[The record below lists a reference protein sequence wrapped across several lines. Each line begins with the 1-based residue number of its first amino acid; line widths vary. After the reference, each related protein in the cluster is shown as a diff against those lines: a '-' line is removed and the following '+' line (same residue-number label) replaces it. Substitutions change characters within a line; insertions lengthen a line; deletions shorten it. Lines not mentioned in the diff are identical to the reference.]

1 MSMNKSVAIIGAGIA
16 GLQAAIELADCGVL
30 VYLIDKDNTAGGNA
44 QKLYKVF
51 PTDDCAFCTVSTLLK
66 PGIRKCFYR
75 AGIAKHPNI
84 NLLVNC
90 EVKEIEGAVGNFR
103 VALTQQPRY
112 VNFNCTRCGKC
123 EEVCPV
129 AIPASKWTQL
139 PRKAI
144 HLPSNQCIPQT
155 YLIDREKCEPDCKKC
170 MEICPFKGVIDLND
184 QKKDIELKVDAIIL
198 ATGYHEFDP
207 SPLIP
212 LKYGIYENVITQ
224 IELAQMLD
232 INGPTEGQLLRPSD
246 KKPVENIIMIQCVGS
261 RDETFTKY
269 CSTICCSYACKHA
282 RIIKEE
288 RDPNIKVCIIY
299 MDVRTFG
306 MLEKYYRSCRE
317 LGVDFLR
324 GRVAEIQLNSEGDL
338 KVIGIDTLL
347 QRSFEFKADLVVLT
361 PALIPNEGNSELIR
375 KAGIRIGDYGCK
387 NTRLGDKS
395 LTDVKGLFIC
405 GTATAPM
412 DFPSSVTQAK
422 SAAFNVLKVFAEE
435 KSANE

>member
-1 MSMNKSVAIIGAGIA
+1 
-16 GLQAAIELADCGVL
+16 
-30 VYLIDKDNTAGGNA
+30 
-44 QKLYKVF
+44 
-51 PTDDCAFCTVSTLLK
+51 
-66 PGIRKCFYR
+66 
-75 AGIAKHPNI
+75 
-84 NLLVNC
+84 
-90 EVKEIEGAVGNFR
+90 
-103 VALTQQPRY
+103 
-112 VNFNCTRCGKC
+112 
-123 EEVCPV
+123 
-129 AIPASKWTQL
+129 
-139 PRKAI
+139 
-144 HLPSNQCIPQT
+144 
-155 YLIDREKCEPDCKKC
+155 
-170 MEICPFKGVIDLND
+170 MEICPFKGVIDLNE
-184 QKKDIELKVDAIIL
+184 QEKDIELKVDAIII

-232 INGPTEGQLLRPSD
+232 INGPTGGKLLRPSD
-246 KKPVENIIMIQCVGS
+246 RKPVENVIMIQCVGS

>member
-1 MSMNKSVAIIGAGIA
+1 MSLNKSVAIIGAGIA

-30 VYLIDKDNTAGGNA
+30 VYLIDKGNTAGGNA

-90 EVKEIEGAVGNFR
+90 AVKEIEGSIGNFR

-129 AIPASKWTQL
+129 TIPATKWTQL

-170 MEICPFKGVIDLND
+170 MEICPFKGVIDLNE
-184 QKKDIELKVDAIIL
+184 QEKNIELKVDAIIL

-232 INGPTEGQLLRPSD
+232 INGPTGGKLLRPSD
-246 KKPVENIIMIQCVGS
+246 KKPVQNIVMIQCVGS

-269 CSTICCSYACKHA
+269 CSSICCSYACKHA

-288 RDPNIKVCIIY
+288 RDPNINVCIIY

-361 PALIPNEGNSELIR
+361 PALIPNEANSELIR
-375 KAGIRIGDYGCK
+375 KTGFKISDLGFI

-405 GTATAPM
+405 GTAIAPM